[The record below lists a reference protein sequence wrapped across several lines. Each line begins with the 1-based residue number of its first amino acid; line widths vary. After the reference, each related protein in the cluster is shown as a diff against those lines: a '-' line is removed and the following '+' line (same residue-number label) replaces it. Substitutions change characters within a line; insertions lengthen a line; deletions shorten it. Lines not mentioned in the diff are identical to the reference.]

1 MVTTTQDL
9 SLTPAARAVLD
20 AASQLFYDRGINSVG
35 VDAIAKEAGV
45 TKKTLYDQFG
55 SKAAL
60 VVAYLSERDQN
71 YRAWVEQ
78 EIEEEDGADR
88 VLAVFDA
95 LNSWMDAHSPKGC
108 PFVHAHGE
116 LLGSPDHPAH
126 EVIRAEKAWER
137 ELFAELAGDV
147 GCREPVALA
156 AQLTS
161 LLEGATVLRSI
172 SEVPDAFVESRRA
185 AGALVAAQA
194 APPR

>member
-1 MVTTTQDL
+1 M
-9 SLTPAARAVLD
+9 LD

-35 VDAIAKEAGV
+35 VDTIASEAGV

-60 VVAYLSERDQN
+60 VAAYLTERDQR
-71 YRAWVEQ
+71 YRAWVE
-78 EIEEEDGADR
+78 ERIEAEVGANR

-95 LNSWMDAHSPKGC
+95 LNSWMDEHSPTGC

-116 LLGSPDHPAH
+116 LLASPEHPAH
-126 EVIRAEKAWER
+126 DVIRAEKAWER
-137 ELFAELAGDV
+137 ELFAELARDA

-172 SEVPDAFVESRRA
+172 SEVHDAFDESRRA
-185 AGALVAAQA
+185 ADVLVAAQA
-194 APPR
+194 APAR

>member
-1 MVTTTQDL
+1 M
-9 SLTPAARAVLD
+9 LD

-35 VDAIAKEAGV
+35 VDTIASEAGV

-60 VVAYLSERDQN
+60 VAAYLTERDQR
-71 YRAWVEQ
+71 YRAWVE
-78 EIEEEDGADR
+78 ERIEAEVGANR

-95 LNSWMDAHSPKGC
+95 LNSWMDAHSPTGC

-116 LLGSPDHPAH
+116 LLGSPEHPAH
-126 EVIRAEKAWER
+126 DVIRAEKAWER
-137 ELFAELAGDV
+137 ELFAELARDA

-172 SEVPDAFVESRRA
+172 SEVPDAFEESRRA
-185 AGALVAAQA
+185 AGALVAARTA
-194 APPR
+194 STG